1 MRDKKLGLKVTEE
14 ELTQVI
20 PKEWLGGS
28 VSRDTAYEIAY
39 ALREYMENRVS
50 KGRGL
55 GNEPFSPN
63 VYSKSYQKSADF
75 KAYSKK
81 PRPVNM
87 RLTGDMMRSIEV
99 GVSSDGLPMLSIND
113 ENAPKAHGHQ
123 TGQHGKGPLP
133 VRPFFGVTKDE
144 FEKVARKFRSLIE
157 QETAEKNKEVQR
169 SFSDN
174 TARLPSPK
182 DALKVLGELQ
192 SLKKLVKLIK

>member
-20 PKEWLGGS
+20 PKDWLGGG
-28 VSRDTAYEIAY
+28 VSRDLAYEIAY
-39 ALREYMENRVS
+39 ALREYIEERVS

-63 VYSKSYQKSADF
+63 VYSKSYQNSADF
-75 KAYSKK
+75 KAYGKK

-123 TGQHGKGPLP
+123 TGQYGEGPLP

-144 FEKVARKFRSLIE
+144 FEKVARRFRSIIE
-157 QETAEKNKEVQR
+157 QERVEQKQAAER
-169 SFSDN
+169 SFSEE

>member
-20 PKEWLGGS
+20 PKDWLGGS

-39 ALREYMENRVS
+39 ALREYIEKRVS

-63 VYSKSYQKSADF
+63 VYSKSYQESQEF
-75 KAYSKK
+75 KAYGKK

-87 RLTGDMMRSIEV
+87 RLTGDMLRAIDV

-123 TGQHGKGPLP
+123 TGQYGEGPLP

-169 SFSDN
+169 SFSDD

>member
-39 ALREYMENRVS
+39 ALREYMEKRVS

-63 VYSKSYQKSADF
+63 VYSKSYQESADF
-75 KAYSKK
+75 KAYTKK

-87 RLTGDMMRSIEV
+87 RLTGDMMRSIDV

-123 TGQHGKGPLP
+123 TGQYGEGPLP

-169 SFSDN
+169 SFSDD

>member
-20 PKEWLGGS
+20 PKDWIGGS

-39 ALREYMENRVS
+39 ALREYIEKRVS

-63 VYSKSYQKSADF
+63 VYSKSYQESQEF
-75 KAYSKK
+75 KAYGKK

-87 RLTGDMMRSIEV
+87 RLTGDMLRAIDV

-123 TGQHGKGPLP
+123 TGQYGEGPLP

-169 SFSDN
+169 SFSDD